1 METWHSYDC
10 FVQHEFENI
19 PLLEFLS
26 LRGVLSALQSLPPP
40 APPEAETLR
49 DVLGDCGEE
58 EDWLSWYRHH
68 ADTQPAAGGWHVAWS
83 CKWLFL
89 ARTDFILIFSAIP
102 KNARSLGRGW
112 LLCPLNNYVTSDV
125 ITERR
130 EEAIWRTVDWG
141 QTFELPIT
149 KWLLFVSSLKL
160 LFSLLR
166 KLSPCISTFYNLKF
180 PFIIKF

>member
-58 EDWLSWYRHH
+58 EWDEATTESIEMEPTLGEANWMH
-68 ADTQPAAGGWHVAWS
+68 ATQAVMFGA
-83 CKWLFL
+83 
-89 ARTDFILIFSAIP
+89 
-102 KNARSLGRGW
+102 
-112 LLCPLNNYVTSDV
+112 
-125 ITERR
+125 
-130 EEAIWRTVDWG
+130 
-141 QTFELPIT
+141 
-149 KWLLFVSSLKL
+149 
-160 LFSLLR
+160 
-166 KLSPCISTFYNLKF
+166 
-180 PFIIKF
+180 